1 MATIRLL
8 FLSDFTGI
16 YWLMKYIN
24 NNLSVEKIKV
34 KDIAK
39 KFGTPTYCYSYK
51 KLKDNIN
58 NFKNNFKSF
67 SPLICFAIKSNSN
80 VNLIKEISKLGL
92 GADVVSIGE
101 LMMALKAGIEPKKI
115 VFSGVGKTATEI
127 GFAIDKKILLI
138 NAESKSEIV
147 EIERIAKSKKITV
160 NIGIRL
166 NPNTD
171 AKTLKQISTGKKE
184 NKFGVDEKV
193 FFDLVNYVKLS
204 KNIKLK
210 CLSVHIGSQILDHKP
225 YKKMLNVIGKIIKKS
240 NYNFEFID
248 LGGGMGISYEK
259 TNKKLNYQKYNTA
272 INKFLKNHKSKI
284 IFEPGRSIVG
294 NIGSLISKVIYIKE
308 NEKKDFIILDAAMN
322 DLMRPALY
330 GANHK
335 TLPVIKTNQVSKKV
349 YEFVGPI
356 CESTD
361 KFTTLKKFQKL
372 KEKDLIVM
380 CDTGA
385 YGMSLSSNYNL
396 RPKAAEI
403 LIKGS
408 KINVIKKRQKLE
420 ELI

>member
-1 MATIRLL
+1 
-8 FLSDFTGI
+8 
-16 YWLMKYIN
+16 MKYIN
-24 NNLSVEKIKV
+24 KKLSIEKIKV
-34 KDIAK
+34 EDIAK

-58 NFKNNFKSF
+58 NFNNNFKSF
-67 SPLICFAIKSNSN
+67 SPLVCFAIKSNTN
-80 VNLIKEISKLGL
+80 VNLIKEIRKLGL
-92 GADVVSIGE
+92 GADVVSMGE
-101 LMMALKAGIEPKKI
+101 LMMALKAGVNPKKI
-115 VFSGVGKTATEI
+115 VFSGVGKTAKEI
-127 GFAIDKKILLI
+127 NYAIDKKILLI
-138 NAESKSEIV
+138 NAESKSEII
-147 EIERIAKSKKITV
+147 EIERIAKNKRKV
-160 NIGIRL
+160 VDIGIRL

-184 NKFGVDEKV
+184 NKFGVDEKI
-193 FFDLVNYVKLS
+193 FFELINYTKLS

-210 CLSVHIGSQILDHKP
+210 CLSVHIGSQILDHQP
-225 YKKMLNVIGKIIKKS
+225 YEKMLNVIDKIIKKS
-240 NYNFEFID
+240 NHNFEFID
-248 LGGGMGISYEK
+248 LGGGMGISYEEN
-259 TNKKLNYQKYNTA
+259 TKKLNYKKYNLA
-272 INKFLKNHKSKI
+272 INKFLKKHKSKI

-294 NIGSLISKVIYIKE
+294 DIGSLISQVIYIKQ

-335 TLPVIKTNQVSKKV
+335 TLPATKHGRLSKKT

-372 KEKDLIVM
+372 KEKDLVVM

-403 LIKGS
+403 LIKGT
-408 KINVIKKRQKLE
+408 KINVIKKRQKLDQ
-420 ELI
+420 LI

>member
-1 MATIRLL
+1 
-8 FLSDFTGI
+8 
-16 YWLMKYIN
+16 MKYIN
-24 NNLSVEKIKV
+24 KKLSIEKIKV
-34 KDIAK
+34 EDIAK

-51 KLKDNIN
+51 RLKDNIN

-67 SPLICFAIKSNSN
+67 SPLVCFAIKSNTN
-80 VNLIKEISKLGL
+80 VNLIKEIRKLGL
-92 GADVVSIGE
+92 GADVVSMGE
-101 LMMALKAGIEPKKI
+101 LMMALKAGVNPKKI
-115 VFSGVGKTATEI
+115 VFSGVGKTAKEI
-127 GFAIDKKILLI
+127 NYAIDKKILLI
-138 NAESKSEIV
+138 NAESKSEII
-147 EIERIAKSKKITV
+147 EIERIAKNKRKV
-160 NIGIRL
+160 VDIGIRL

-184 NKFGVDEKV
+184 NKFGVDEKI
-193 FFDLVNYVKLS
+193 FFELINYTKLS

-210 CLSVHIGSQILDHKP
+210 CLSVHIGSQILDHQP
-225 YKKMLNVIGKIIKKS
+225 YEKMLNVIDKIIKKS
-240 NYNFEFID
+240 NHNFEFID

-259 TNKKLNYQKYNTA
+259 NSKKLNYKKYNVA

-294 NIGSLISKVIYIKE
+294 DIGSLISQVIYIKQ
-308 NEKKDFIILDAAMN
+308 NDKKDFIILDAAMN

-335 TLPVIKTNQVSKKV
+335 TLPATKHGRLSKKT

-372 KEKDLIVM
+372 KEKDLVVM

-403 LIKGS
+403 LIKGT
-408 KINVIKKRQKLE
+408 KINVIKKRQKLDQ
-420 ELI
+420 LI